1 MKIAYPMQLGEGNN
15 PTEVASLDEFIDK
28 LAGCA
33 GGAFLVGR
41 NRIWHGGVH
50 LSEKGG
56 WHSSGAVRVI
66 ADGEIVAYRLAKQP
80 AKATL
85 KPEQGQ
91 PGEAIELFTS
101 PSFCL
106 VRHHYEAGEQA
117 KNACTFYSLYM
128 HIACENTYCGP
139 EAARLVVKG
148 RSVSTYEPALERV
161 NELQYRLRRRVK
173 QQGEQSEPVYAL
185 EGAEVK
191 LANPG
196 SPASEYLNH
205 KDETHAYHLVS
216 YVNDP
221 GNLFYIAAS
230 QLQAVLPTKP
240 AWMTPPAG
248 KPARHQVPNNS
259 WLRQTAT
266 TSAGSL
272 GLPAGSEV
280 VVSDEPQM
288 VNLSGGPTEFRQVQV
303 FKAGSGTVKD
313 SANRVMTNAS
323 SGSVGWL
330 AASRLGAALAA
341 EPSTPIEF
349 DKVEDRS
356 QKPIAVT
363 AGETIG
369 HWGEHQTASAGAHGF
384 VIEPDRKA
392 VHFEVFV
399 AESDKSALEDCI
411 KNKARL
417 TSGQGYLLLK
427 AGEVVITYRLTSD
440 AQHGYHNLAQFG
452 PLVLP
457 LAVKESDIVSHG
469 ANNFVKVR
477 ERTAA
482 EGELAGEYV
491 LLSGD
496 TQLISQHDWAK
507 LGVKQVDGSNDPDGF
522 LDKAGSE
529 GQEGGEFFSG
539 IYKQLVTADDAND
552 TLSGN
557 EIRSA
562 LAEETLAGKVR
573 QLFIKHESEWIK
585 RESWP
590 RLEQELVGKP
600 NLYKYAMQV
609 HKNMAWIEE
618 ASAILGDSKPW
629 FIHPAGMMGL
639 VGEANKSNACDCRT
653 IYANKFKVTRYG
665 SQYGPVYWGEIT
677 LGSYSGWGSLITAG
691 RITEDEKAI
700 LVAMSDNEGKM
711 DSIQSYDSEVIT
723 AGAMQ
728 KTFKDGRN
736 REGKGELSEQLA
748 KFRDKHPEL
757 YSNHMLNCG
766 WSVEGDGS
774 SAITYY
780 SDLSLTNG
788 NKITSIELKT
798 LIREGCNASTFGQ
811 VINNIPLAALLKVI
825 SLPEYLDI
833 QILDFIDRL
842 HIAGNHIVMF
852 ESVRIKD
859 YIKSNFGRAVI
870 LDHSVNRPGF
880 VKDNFKTAIDNFHI
894 ANPNVSLNPHDWG
907 SQHEIYEAK
916 LLEEYKLT
924 RNMTDSINRY
934 DSLRSKF

>member
-1 MKIAYPMQLGEGNN
+1 MKIAYPMQLGGGNN
-15 PTEVASLDEFIDK
+15 PTEVASLDEFVGK

-33 GGAFLVGR
+33 GGAYLVGR

-56 WHSSGAVRVI
+56 WHPSGAVRVI
-66 ADGEIVAYRLAKQP
+66 ADGEIIAYRLASKP

-91 PGEAIELFTS
+91 PGEPIELCTS

-128 HIACENTYCGP
+128 HIACENAYSGP
-139 EAARLVVKG
+139 EAAHLVVKG
-148 RSVSTYEPALERV
+148 CSVSTYEPALERV
-161 NELQYRLRRRVK
+161 SEQQYRLRRRVK

-191 LANPG
+191 LANPD

-205 KDETHAYHLVS
+205 RDETHAYHLVS
-216 YVNDP
+216 YGNDP

-230 QLQAVLPTKP
+230 QLQEVLPTKP

-248 KPARHQVPNNS
+248 KPARHQVSNNS

-280 VVSDEPQM
+280 VVSGGSQM

-349 DKVEDRS
+349 DKVVDRS

-384 VIEPDRKA
+384 VIEPDCKA

-399 AESDKSALEDCI
+399 AEPDKSALEDCI

-457 LAVKESDIVSHG
+457 LAVKESDVVSHG

-539 IYKQLVTADDAND
+539 IYKQLVTDDDAND

-562 LAEETLAGKVR
+562 LAEATLAGKVR

-585 RESWP
+585 RASWQ
-590 RLEQELVGKP
+590 RLEQELTDKP
-600 NLYKYAMQV
+600 NLYQYALDV
-609 HKNMAWIEE
+609 TNNMAWIEE
-618 ASAILGDSKPW
+618 ASTILGDSKPW

-639 VGEANKSNACDCRT
+639 VGDKHAGCACNRDLTLDELKALRPANGISDEKLQGYLDAFNKSFDDFSVKTCVEK
-653 IYANKFKVTRYG
+653 ANFLAQVFHE
-665 SQYGPVYWGEIT
+665 S
-677 LGSYSGWGSLITAG
+677 GSLFYTQELGGNTQPYNPWYGRGFIQITFRVNYQAYG
-691 RITEDEKAI
+691 EYVGED
-700 LVAMSDNEGKM
+700 V
-711 DSIQSYDSEVIT
+711 T
-723 AGAMQ
+723 
-728 KTFKDGRN
+728 
-736 REGKGELSEQLA
+736 
-748 KFRDKHPEL
+748 
-757 YSNHMLNCG
+757 
-766 WSVEGDGS
+766 S
-774 SAITYY
+774 SAITGRTHEC
-780 SDLSLTNG
+780 L
-788 NKITSIELKT
+788 
-798 LIREGCNASTFGQ
+798 
-811 VINNIPLAALLKVI
+811 V
-825 SLPEYLDI
+825 
-833 QILDFIDRL
+833 
-842 HIAGNHIVMF
+842 F
-852 ESVRIKD
+852 E
-859 YIKSNFGRAVI
+859 
-870 LDHSVNRPGF
+870 
-880 VKDNFKTAIDNFHI
+880 
-894 ANPNVSLNPHDWG
+894 
-907 SQHEIYEAK
+907 
-916 LLEEYKLT
+916 
-924 RNMTDSINRY
+924 RY
-934 DSLRSKF
+934 G